1 MATNLNG
8 EGRVGDSLLNSF
20 DNVMAAGDLLPLDE
34 LKKRYRSSSFFEGS
48 FRKSQLFHEV
58 FRLPIGTEAA
68 VFGAVA
74 EPVKQI
80 LDGVRRVRPDD
91 ELIVE
96 FDGDGDQIDMT
107 VRMWRPEEQLRALWT
122 AFAESEYRSENLGG
136 AA

>member
-1 MATNLNG
+1 MATETNVSEALLATFDS
-8 EGRVGDSLLNSF
+8 VVSKGDT
-20 DNVMAAGDLLPLDE
+20 LPLDE
-34 LKKRYRSSSFFEGS
+34 LKKRYLASPFFAGAY
-48 FRKSQLFHEV
+48 RKTQLFEELFH
-58 FRLPIGTEAA
+58 LPLGTEAA
-68 VFGAVA
+68 VLGAVA

-96 FDGDGDQIDMT
+96 FDGDGDQINMT
-107 VRMWRPEEQLRALWT
+107 VRVWRPEEQLRALWS